1 MRAFEFLQESQG
13 GIFRRAQE
21 VSQGTEVRFKNAQTN
36 HEISL
41 VSAQMVPSEGQYETE
56 EELDQN
62 LQAYLKP
69 ILGNNF
75 MQLTQFT
82 GDPAKARAALVSIWK
97 EIPEDDSPQTN
108 TKPVLRAFIK
118 LVKKA
123 GTGAAPVLQTNADF
137 KKDFGYGAGGK
148 TAQRQTLQLKPKYV
162 LETNTWLTVPG
173 VVQSVTATV
182 SRRSDL
188 DPTLKNGLIQL
199 VKDVAQGSNQPV
211 PGMAEYATSLEVDYG
226 EIPAPIALL
235 TGNFVSGDYLKAEQG
250 LLAPMGLSW
259 NQLKNILYPDAGDE
273 KLYDSYIQIDSKNKL
288 RISSKDKKGG
298 AAASVTGLVEEMSNT
313 PEKYEDITDDKKFQ
327 PLIQMLKTIANPAN
341 VYWNRS
347 NKGINGPLILGV
359 DTFKFINAKD
369 AQTIVSIMNDP
380 RLSKIHPDV
389 AFKKGIISQNL
400 HNLIP
405 VKGAKYNDPAYNLGY
420 HLMAC
425 VAKNIANIVNKD
437 PNTDA
442 LFRTILERSN
452 MIQVKTNVQSS
463 GDGAAFKDFKVIYP
477 PIFDGKFL
485 MIADNNYMA
494 TRKPIAPLSFAI
506 K

>member
-21 VSQGTEVRFKNAQTN
+21 VGQGTEVRFKNAQSN
-36 HEISL
+36 HEIAL
-41 VSAQMVPSEGQYETE
+41 VSAQMVPPTEQYQTE
-56 EELDQN
+56 EELDQG

-69 ILGNNF
+69 ILGPNF
-75 MQLTQFT
+75 MELSQFT
-82 GDPAKARAALVSIWK
+82 GEPSKARAALVSIWK
-97 EIPEDDSPQTN
+97 DISDADSENPN
-108 TKPVLRAFIK
+108 EKPVLRAFIK
-118 LVKKA
+118 LVNKV
-123 GTGAAPVLQTNADF
+123 GSGAAPVLQTNADF

-162 LETNTWLTVPG
+162 LETNAWLTVQG
-173 VVQSVTATV
+173 VVQSVTNTV
-182 SRRSDL
+182 SNRSDL
-188 DPTLKNGLIQL
+188 DPVLKNGLIQL
-199 VKDVAQGSNQPV
+199 VKEVAQGKSQPV
-211 PGMAEYATSLEVDYG
+211 PGMAEYETSLEVDYG

-235 TGNFVSGDYLKAEQG
+235 TGKFVSGDYQKAEQG
-250 LLAPMGLSW
+250 LLKPMGLSW
-259 NQLKNILYPDAGDE
+259 GQLKKILYPDAGDE

-298 AAASVTGLVEEMSNT
+298 AAASVTGLVDEMNNT
-313 PEKYEDITDDKKFQ
+313 PEKYQDITDDKRFQ
-327 PLIQMLKTIANPAN
+327 PLIQMLKTIANPPN
-341 VYWNRS
+341 MYWNRD

-359 DTFKFINAKD
+359 DTFKFIDANDAKNI
-369 AQTIVSIMNDP
+369 TSLMNDP
-380 RLSKIHPDV
+380 KSNRLHPDD
-389 AFKKGIISQNL
+389 AFKKGIISDNL

-420 HLMAC
+420 HLLAC

-452 MIQVKTNVQSS
+452 MIQVKTTVKSS
-463 GDGAAFKDFKVIYP
+463 GDAASFTDFKVIYP
-477 PIFDGKFL
+477 PIFEGRFL